1 MAKKDFKAQAAA
13 QLDPIAQFIS
23 SAETVEEPSKNEKK
37 AVEEIS
43 REEKPAAD
51 QRSAPK
57 RTTKKK
63 SQGGSIEHVIQA
75 QLAKEEL
82 KSKKAQVL
90 FKPSTYE
97 GLKAAAADMGTSV
110 NNLINVLA
118 EEFLKNR

>member
-13 QLDPIAQFIS
+13 QLDPITQFIS
-23 SAETVEEPSKNEKK
+23 TTEAEPEAPANDTEDRST
-37 AVEEIS
+37 
-43 REEKPAAD
+43 AAD
-51 QRSAPK
+51 AEPTPK
-57 RTTKKK
+57 KTAKKK
-63 SQGGSIEHVIQA
+63 SKGGNIEQVIQA